1 MRNVT
6 GRLSLMLVLY
16 VANTA
21 SLFVAFK
28 AAALTLSPSQNVLL
42 LSIHS
47 VSMFASQVADLGYSR
62 PANRNLAQ
70 RPELAEQA
78 SYYFKVNVQRF
89 LMMLLCLPVAY
100 VFMPTSGQT
109 LPAILGV
116 LLVIGFSLRS
126 PWLVAANARLFRLY
140 SASEIIFSSLAVT
153 SFAAIIFLGYQ
164 PTLVVI
170 LSILVASRLG
180 SVLLVSERLFHY
192 ISPAV
197 VFRLDRDIFRESL
210 DSLGIRLILLGS
222 HWSNGLFVVVLFTQA
237 EVGMY
242 LQADK
247 LFYAGVGSFAFLA
260 QELVRLATAGHFQ
273 RVRWYVLGASCF
285 ALFSVVSIFFALT
298 APFFLKLVFSASYVG
313 ATEPLRWMLLG
324 FPILATNFT
333 LGNAYL
339 HHRRHDG
346 FALKLCSL
354 AAFGNLLTVAT
365 AYFMMRPNAAAF
377 GVIASEGAVFLFM
390 AYTLR
395 KGVQTEGDNAAKPAK
410 RPAPLQP
417 GSDSERTY
425 GEQQG
430 VGRTSE
436 LALIKGGLARNRLI
450 NRGLPL

>member
-6 GRLSLMLVLY
+6 SRLSLMLVLY

-62 PANRNLAQ
+62 PAYRNLAQ

-78 SYYFKVNVQRF
+78 GYYFNVNFQRF
-89 LMMLLCLPVAY
+89 LIMLLCLPVAY
-100 VFMPTSGQT
+100 LYMPTSGQS
-109 LPAILGV
+109 LPAILGI
-116 LLVIGFSLRS
+116 LLVVGFSLRS
-126 PWLVAANARLFRLY
+126 PWLVAANASLFRLY
-140 SASEIIFSSLAVT
+140 SISEIIFSALAVAA
-153 SFAAIIFLGYQ
+153 FVAIIFLKYQ
-164 PTLVVI
+164 PTLIVI
-170 LSILVASRLG
+170 LSILAASKLG
-180 SVLLVSERLFHY
+180 SVLLVSERLFRY
-192 ISPAV
+192 VSPAV
-197 VFRLDRDIFRESL
+197 VFHLNRDIFRESL
-210 DSLGIRLILLGS
+210 DSLGIRLIMLGS

-247 LFYAGVGSFAFLA
+247 LFYAGVGSFAFLS

-273 RVRWYVLGASCF
+273 RVRWYVLGAGCF
-285 ALFSVVSIFFALT
+285 AIFSVVSIVFALT

-339 HHRRHDG
+339 HHRHHDG
-346 FALKLCSL
+346 FALRLSSL
-354 AAFGNLLTVAT
+354 AAFGNLLTVAA

-377 GVIASEGAVFLFM
+377 GVIVSEGVVFLFL
-390 AYTLR
+390 AYTLG
-395 KGVQTEGDNAAKPAK
+395 KGVRTAGDNAHKVAK
-410 RPAPLQP
+410 RAPPLQAD
-417 GSDSERTY
+417 SDNEHTY
-425 GEQQG
+425 GERQG
-430 VGRTSE
+430 VGPTPE
-436 LALIKGGLARNRLI
+436 LVLIKGGLARNRLV
-450 NRGLPL
+450 NRESPL

>member
-1 MRNVT
+1 
-6 GRLSLMLVLY
+6 MLVLY
-16 VANTA
+16 LANTA

-62 PANRNLAQ
+62 PAYRNLAQ

-89 LMMLLCLPVAY
+89 LMMLLCLPFVY
-100 VFMPTSGQT
+100 VYMPTSGQT
-109 LPAILGV
+109 LPSVLGI
-116 LLVIGFSLRS
+116 LLVVGFSLRS

-140 SASEIIFSSLAVT
+140 SVSEIIFSSLAVAI
-153 SFAAIIFLGYQ
+153 FVAIILLKYQ
-164 PTLVVI
+164 PTLIVI

-180 SVLLVSERLFHY
+180 SVLLVSERLFRY
-192 ISPAV
+192 VSAAV

-210 DSLGIRLILLGS
+210 DSLGIRLIMLGS
-222 HWSNGLFVVVLFTQA
+222 HWSNGLFLVVLFTQA
-237 EVGMY
+237 EVGLY

-247 LFYAGVGSFAFLA
+247 LFYAGVGSFAFLS

-273 RVRWYVLGASCF
+273 RVRWYVLGAICF
-285 ALFSVVSIFFALT
+285 VAASVVSVFFAFT

-313 ATEPLRWMLLG
+313 AAEPLRCMLLG
-324 FPILATNFT
+324 FPLLATNFT

-346 FALKLCSL
+346 FALKLASL
-354 AAFGNLLTVAT
+354 AAIGNLLTVAA

-377 GVIASEGAVFLFM
+377 GVIASEAAVFLLM

-395 KGVQTEGDNAAKPAK
+395 KGVHTEGDNASKTAK
-410 RPAPLQP
+410 RATLLQP
-417 GSDSERTY
+417 GSN
-425 GEQQG
+425 
-430 VGRTSE
+430 TS
-436 LALIKGGLARNRLI
+436 ALIAGS
-450 NRGLPL
+450 RGRAVVRVGSSNQRRVRSEPAD